1 MTWQWNLNSGF
12 QSSLAGFQIPN
23 AEFLIPKP
31 QAKTFPVLDT
41 GFRIPDS
48 GFRITLRYGTT
59 NRENVRFVL
68 LQNEL
73 NRAFSLTWSASC
85 KFIETKEI
93 VCIRK
98 KFNVH
103 RIGLRHQHGRRFI
116 VLEHPWPPWRHVK
129 RHYRDVACF
138 TAHESNLSCN
148 KSACCRLRKVDSS
161 STFCKKIC
169 TICAFYRPKANLFC
183 SKWRNSHV

>member
-1 MTWQWNLNSGF
+1 MTWQWNSNSGF

-116 VLEHPWPPWRHVK
+116 VLEHQYGRCDVMWKDTIEMLLVLPPTNQICLATNQL
-129 RHYRDVACF
+129 VAGCG
-138 TAHESNLSCN
+138 
-148 KSACCRLRKVDSS
+148 K
-161 STFCKKIC
+161 
-169 TICAFYRPKANLFC
+169 
-183 SKWRNSHV
+183 